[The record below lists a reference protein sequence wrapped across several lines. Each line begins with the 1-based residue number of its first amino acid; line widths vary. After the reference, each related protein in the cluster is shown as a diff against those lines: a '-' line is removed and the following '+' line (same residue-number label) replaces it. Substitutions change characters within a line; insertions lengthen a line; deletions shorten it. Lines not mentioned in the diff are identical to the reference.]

1 MISLKRYLDS
11 QQAVSGATVELTG
24 GDLLPAVVD
33 AYGSALLEMGHASL
47 DACPGMGDE
56 LKRHLGEFK
65 LGLSAGMA
73 TATFEPTAVANT
85 WSYSVAL
92 PAADYANGVSTAI
105 TGTMQF
111 DASGNL
117 TTVTPTSGAAGTVGT
132 APGDVQSIGLNFNNP
147 LVDGAN
153 NLNIQ
158 WNLLGAAGTPSIS
171 QVDTGSAVA
180 STAQDGYVSGQYR
193 SFTIGSDG
201 TVTASYSNGKQ
212 QSVGQLALANVA
224 NLQGLQL
231 LGDGDYATTLASGTA
246 SVGISG
252 TNGLAALQDDALE
265 ASNVNISTEFSQLI
279 IAQRAFEANAKS
291 VTTFDTVTQD
301 TINMVH

>member
-1 MISLKRYLDS
+1 MRGVCARAEPGTAREDAMISLKRYLDS
-11 QQAVSGATVELTG
+11 QPRDSRETVELVE

-117 TTVTPTSGAAGTVGT
+117 TTVTPTIGAAGTVGT
-132 APGDVQSIGLNFNNP
+132 APGDVQSIGLNFKDRKSGVEGKR
-147 LVDGAN
+147 VD
-153 NLNIQ
+153 L
-158 WNLLGAAGTPSIS
+158 
-171 QVDTGSAVA
+171 
-180 STAQDGYVSGQYR
+180 R
-193 SFTIGSDG
+193 
-201 TVTASYSNGKQ
+201 
-212 QSVGQLALANVA
+212 
-224 NLQGLQL
+224 
-231 LGDGDYATTLASGTA
+231 
-246 SVGISG
+246 
-252 TNGLAALQDDALE
+252 
-265 ASNVNISTEFSQLI
+265 
-279 IAQRAFEANAKS
+279 
-291 VTTFDTVTQD
+291 
-301 TINMVH
+301 